1 MFQKLFM
8 IAKLGQGPSNM
19 MHMQVAMDSDLVSPS
34 FLVTPGGQSPAFPC
48 DKRRR
53 SSASSIIDDASLDS
67 DSDEE
72 SGIALMTL
80 NPRTR
85 SDSVQTASS
94 SQSSENKGKDVEA
107 EEKEELVQQPQ
118 LQTDLIPPP
127 EEEPQEGAM
136 AMPRS
141 ESLGK
146 ISRSSSAP
154 LKERPRVVDSS
165 SLSRSSSAP
174 QGPTPGQVLSLR
186 EGIIMKRREEEQEGS
201 VSSSSASLNNS
212 AGDSEMPSP
221 SSQNV
226 SIDFPSLPSPEPLE
240 TDIRTE
246 PQSPDQQSNSEQ
258 SESSSDQD
266 TYQLSPSPDETISS
280 PVDDN
285 EHEHSEPDQE
295 LDENS
300 LNGSEEDTSLTA
312 ESKGN
317 LPVPHLGQTPGFQAL
332 QSLSDSLEST
342 MKDNEPVKQTPHI
355 KSQLIAQHKIQS
367 AITQPEQP
375 RKRISLPRRSSPVV
389 SRKSR
394 PEVSVRGHDKGDQDV
409 SEILQKIRDASQASN
424 ASTGEGSPSSSL
436 ERGCKLGK
444 ITKRSSESFPR
455 SPVKPDKSH
464 YPVGLDL
471 IETRDKKE
479 KSYGSLGA
487 SPSFLGSRK
496 KSMSLSDL
504 LSIGRD
510 LTSGRSKEKDNKRD
524 ELPSKPLEPLSPLS
538 PSTDEEAASPNDRN
552 ENKKEEKKSRFSR
565 LRRKS
570 SRTEMKDGIASG
582 PNIDPKRASRHF
594 FKESLMLE
602 SS

>member
-1 MFQKLFM
+1 M

-19 MHMQVAMDSDLVSPS
+19 MQMQGAMDTDLVSPS
-34 FLVTPGGQSPAFPC
+34 FLVTPGGQSPAFPR

-107 EEKEELVQQPQ
+107 EEKEELVQQQPQ
-118 LQTDLIPPP
+118 LQTDRIPPP

-136 AMPRS
+136 AMLRS

-154 LKERPRVVDSS
+154 LKERPRAVDSS

-186 EGIIMKRREEEQEGS
+186 EGIIMKRREEEEDGS
-201 VSSSSASLNNS
+201 VSSSSASLHNS
-212 AGDSEMPSP
+212 AGDPDMPSP
-221 SSQNV
+221 SSQKF
-226 SIDFPSLPSPEPLE
+226 SIDFPSLPPPEPLE
-240 TDIRTE
+240 TDTRTE

-258 SESSSDQD
+258 CESLSDQD

-280 PVDDN
+280 PVDDY

-295 LDENS
+295 LDEKS
-300 LNGSEEDTSLTA
+300 LNGSEEDASLTV
-312 ESKGN
+312 ESEEN
-317 LPVPHLGQTPGFQAL
+317 LPVPQLGQTPGFQAL
-332 QSLSDSLEST
+332 QSLSDSLETT
-342 MKDNEPVKQTPHI
+342 MKGNEPVKQTPHI
-355 KSQLIAQHKIQS
+355 KSHLIAQHKIQS

-375 RKRISLPRRSSPVV
+375 RKRISLPRRTSPVV
-389 SRKSR
+389 SRKTK
-394 PEVSVRGHDKGDQDV
+394 PKVSVRGPNKDDQDI
-409 SEILQKIRDASQASN
+409 SGILQKIRDASQASN

-444 ITKRSSESFPR
+444 ITNRSSESFPR

-479 KSYGSLGA
+479 RSSLGA

-510 LTSGRSKEKDNKRD
+510 LTSSRKEKDNKRD
-524 ELPSKPLEPLSPLS
+524 ELQSKALEPLSPLS
-538 PSTDEEAASPNDRN
+538 PSTDEEAASPHDKN

>member
-1 MFQKLFM
+1 MV
-8 IAKLGQGPSNM
+8 AKLGQGPSNM
-19 MHMQVAMDSDLVSPS
+19 MQMQGDSDLVSPS
-34 FLVTPGGQSPAFPC
+34 FLVAPGGGQSPAFPR
-48 DKRRR
+48 DSRRR

-72 SGIALMTL
+72 SGMALMTL

-94 SQSSENKGKDVEA
+94 SQSSENKGRDVEP
-107 EEKEELVQQPQ
+107 EEKEELVQQPS
-118 LQTDLIPPP
+118 QTVLIPPP

-136 AMPRS
+136 AKPRL

-154 LKERPRVVDSS
+154 EKEWPRVVDTS

-186 EGIIMKRREEEQEGS
+186 EGIIMKRRVEEQEGS
-201 VSSSSASLNNS
+201 ESSSVSLNDS
-212 AGDSEMPSP
+212 AGDSDMPSP
-221 SSQNV
+221 SSQNI
-226 SIDFPSLPSPEPLE
+226 SIDFPSLPPPESHE
-240 TDIRTE
+240 TTDNRTE
-246 PQSPDQQSNSEQ
+246 LQSPDQQSNSELD
-258 SESSSDQD
+258 SSSDQD
-266 TYQLSPSPDETISS
+266 TYQLSPSPDETISPS
-280 PVDDN
+280 LDDN

-300 LNGSEEDTSLTA
+300 LNESEEDTSLTA

-317 LPVPHLGQTPGFQAL
+317 LPGQTPGFQVL
-332 QSLSDSLEST
+332 QGLSDSLEPT
-342 MKDNEPVKQTPHI
+342 MKGNEPVKQTPHI
-355 KSQLIAQHKIQS
+355 KSQLLAQHKIQS
-367 AITQPEQP
+367 AITPAEQP

-394 PEVSVRGHDKGDQDV
+394 PGVSKKGHDKADQDI
-409 SEILQKIRDASQASN
+409 SGILQKIRDASSASS
-424 ASTGEGSPSSSL
+424 ASTGECSPPGSL
-436 ERGCKLGK
+436 ERGGKLGK
-444 ITKRSSESFPR
+444 LMKRSSDSFPR

-471 IETRDKKE
+471 IETRDKRE
-479 KSYGSLGA
+479 KSYG
-487 SPSFLGSRK
+487 SFLGSRK

-504 LSIGRD
+504 LNIGKD
-510 LTSGRSKEKDNKRD
+510 LTSSRSKEKDNKRD
-524 ELPSKPLEPLSPLS
+524 ESRSKPLEPLSPLS
-538 PSTDEEAASPNDRN
+538 PSTDEDAVSPNDKN
-552 ENKKEEKKSRFSR
+552 ENKKEEKRSRFSR